1 MRVLVWTEDPEN
13 VIVLVDRLTEIA
25 ALLFIPP
32 VTIRV
37 TKLTLYWGRV
47 DVAAV
52 LRGRWSAKGIHRVL
66 GEGRRGQTMSGSS
79 TSAWVRHRTCIRE
92 ETGLRR

>member
-1 MRVLVWTEDPEN
+1 MCVLVWTEDTEN
-13 VIVLVDRLTEIA
+13 IIVLVDWLTEVA

-37 TKLTLYWGRV
+37 TKLTLYSGRI

-52 LRGRWSAKGIHRVL
+52 LDYRWLAEKFP
-66 GEGRRGQTMSGSS
+66 QN
-79 TSAWVRHRTCIRE
+79 AW
-92 ETGLRR
+92 